1 MKKKKLR
8 TRKQWL
14 VTRIIKGNM
23 MKFFSIA
30 IVSFLTCTNLLSQT
44 ITLKDA
50 IDIGL
55 KNSLDIQVLR
65 NNQQI
70 ADINNYVGI
79 AGGLPVVTGSLTD
92 NEQVNN
98 INQKLNSGEVIKRN
112 GASGNTLTSSLN
124 ASILLYNGSRVVTTK
139 KRLEELE
146 LQSEQYT
153 NSLIQ
158 NTVASIMTAYYDVV
172 RQQSYLKTIAGSI
185 EASEKRL
192 EIVKAQQNVGLANNA
207 DLFQSQLD
215 LNTLLQS
222 KQSQQLVIDQSKTQL
237 LLLLNLRPDS
247 IIAVN
252 DTILMGTPVVLGDI
266 LTQLPNNADIIAADE
281 QVKISEFLIRETA
294 AQRYPTVRANAAYN
308 YNRNQSAGGQLL
320 LNQSNGPTG
329 GISIG
334 IPIYNGSIYKRQQR
348 VAEIN
353 SKNAELEK
361 DILIRNYS
369 ASAVKTYQA
378 YLNNQQQLE
387 TQKQNVELAQKLLDL
402 VLQRYQ
408 LRQATILEVR
418 QAQQSF
424 EATSYTFTNLSFAAK
439 SAEIELNR
447 MVNQIKF

>member
-1 MKKKKLR
+1 
-8 TRKQWL
+8 
-14 VTRIIKGNM
+14 
-23 MKFFSIA
+23 MKFFSTV
-30 IVSFLTCTNLLSQT
+30 IVSFFICTNIFSQT

-70 ADINNYVGI
+70 ADIYNNYGV
-79 AGGLPVVTGSLTD
+79 AGGLPVVTGSVAD

-98 INQKLNSGEVIKRN
+98 INQKLNTGEVIKRN
-112 GASGNTLTSSLN
+112 GASGNTFTSSLN
-124 ASILLYNGSRVVTTK
+124 ASLLLYNGSRVVTTK

-172 RQQSYLKTIAGSI
+172 RQQSYLKTIEGSI
-185 EASEKRL
+185 EASQKRL
-192 EIVKAQQNVGLANNA
+192 EIVKAQQNVGMANNA

-222 KQSQQLVIDQSKTQL
+222 QQSQQLIIDQSKTQL
-237 LLLLNLRPDS
+237 LLLLSLKPDS
-247 IIAVN
+247 SIAVN
-252 DTILMGTPVVLGDI
+252 DTIVMSTPIVLGEV
-266 LTQLPNNADIIAADE
+266 LNQLPNNADIIAADE
-281 QVKISEFLIRETA
+281 QVNINEYLIRETA
-294 AQRYPTVRANAAYN
+294 AQRYPTVRLNAAYN

-320 LNQSNGPTG
+320 LNQSNGPAG

-353 SKNAELEK
+353 SKNAGLQK

-369 ASAVKTYQA
+369 ASAVKTFQA
-378 YLNNQQQLE
+378 YINNQQQLE

-447 MVNQIKF
+447 IVNQIKF

>member
-1 MKKKKLR
+1 
-8 TRKQWL
+8 
-14 VTRIIKGNM
+14 M

-30 IVSFLTCTNLLSQT
+30 ILLLFISSNLFSQT
-44 ITLKDA
+44 ISLKEA

-70 ADINNYVGI
+70 ADINNNVGI
-79 AGGLPVVTGSLTD
+79 AGGLPVVTGTITD

-112 GASGNTLTSSLN
+112 GASGNTLSSSLN
-124 ASILLYNGSRVVTTK
+124 ASIILYNGSRIVTTK

-158 NTVASIMTAYYDVV
+158 NTVATIMTAYYDVV
-172 RQQSYLKTIAGSI
+172 RQQSYMKTIDGSI
-185 EASEKRL
+185 DASQKRL

-222 KQSQQLVIDQSKTQL
+222 RQSQQLVIDQAKTQL
-237 LLLLNLRPDS
+237 LLLLNLKPDS
-247 IIAVN
+247 LIAVN
-252 DTILMGTPVVLGDI
+252 DTILMGTPIVLGEV
-266 LTQLPNNADIIAADE
+266 LSQLPHNADIIAADE
-281 QVKISEFLIRETA
+281 QVKINEYLIKETA

-320 LNQSNGPTG
+320 LNQSSGPAG

-353 SKNAELEK
+353 SKNAGLEK
-361 DILIRNYS
+361 EILIRNYS

-387 TQKQNVELAQKLLDL
+387 TQKQNVELARKLLDL

-447 MVNQIKF
+447 IVNQIKF

>member
-1 MKKKKLR
+1 
-8 TRKQWL
+8 
-14 VTRIIKGNM
+14 
-23 MKFFSIA
+23 
-30 IVSFLTCTNLLSQT
+30 
-44 ITLKDA
+44 
-50 IDIGL
+50 
-55 KNSLDIQVLR
+55 
-65 NNQQI
+65 
-70 ADINNYVGI
+70 
-79 AGGLPVVTGSLTD
+79 
-92 NEQVNN
+92 
-98 INQKLNSGEVIKRN
+98 
-112 GASGNTLTSSLN
+112 
-124 ASILLYNGSRVVTTK
+124 
-139 KRLEELE
+139 LEELE

-172 RQQSYLKTIAGSI
+172 RQQSYLKTIQGSI
-185 EASEKRL
+185 EASQKRL
-192 EIVKAQQNVGLANNA
+192 EIVKAQQNVGMANNA

-222 KQSQQLVIDQSKTQL
+222 QQSQQLIIDQSKTQL
-237 LLLLNLRPDS
+237 LLLLSLKPDS
-247 IIAVN
+247 LIAVN
-252 DTILMGTPVVLGDI
+252 DTIVMSTPIVLGEV
-266 LTQLPNNADIIAADE
+266 LNQLPNNADIIAADE
-281 QVKISEFLIRETA
+281 QVNINEYLIRETA
-294 AQRYPTVRANAAYN
+294 AQRYPTVRLNAAYN

-320 LNQSNGPTG
+320 LNQSNGPAG

-353 SKNAELEK
+353 SKNAGLQK

-369 ASAVKTYQA
+369 ASAVKTFQA
-378 YLNNQQQLE
+378 YINNQQQLE

-447 MVNQIKF
+447 IVNQIKF

>member
-1 MKKKKLR
+1 MKK
-8 TRKQWL
+8 
-14 VTRIIKGNM
+14 V
-23 MKFFSIA
+23 FSIV
-30 IVSFLTCTNLLSQT
+30 IGIIFSCTSLLAQT
-44 ITLKDA
+44 ITIKDA

-65 NNQQI
+65 NNKQI
-70 ADINNYVGI
+70 ADINNNVGV
-79 AGGLPVVTGSLTD
+79 AGGLPVITGTVAD

-124 ASILLYNGSRVVTTK
+124 ATIVLYNGSRIVTTK

-146 LQSEQYT
+146 LQSDQYV
-153 NSLIQ
+153 NSLVQ
-158 NTVASIMTAYYDVV
+158 NTVAAIMTAYYDVV
-172 RQQSYLKTIAGSI
+172 RQQSYLKTIEGSI
-185 EASEKRL
+185 AASQKRL

-222 KQSQQLVIDQSKTQL
+222 RQSQQLVIDQSKTQL
-237 LLLLNLRPDS
+237 LLLISLKPDS
-247 IIAVN
+247 VIAVN
-252 DTILMGTPVVLGDI
+252 DTILMGTPIVLGEV
-266 LTQLPNNADIIAADE
+266 LGQLPNNADIIAADE
-281 QVKISEFLIRETA
+281 QVKINDFLIRETA
-294 AQRYPTVRANAAYN
+294 ALRYPTVRANAAYN

-334 IPIYNGSIYKRQQR
+334 VPIYNGSIYKRQQR

-353 SKNAELEK
+353 SKNAELQKE
-361 DILIRNYS
+361 ILVRNYS
-369 ASAVKTYQA
+369 AGAVKTYQA
-378 YLNNQQQLE
+378 YINNQQQLE

-447 MVNQIKF
+447 IVNQIKF